1 MPAID
6 DSSVKASTIQY
17 IEDDLERMSH
27 ASQMYKGF
35 KSNKLKNRL
44 AKQPSHTFGVSSL
57 PSDNMDKIL
66 THGFEKEFNERI
78 EKRLDYEKQVQMAVI
93 ERRQQKSGHT
103 KASLI
108 RAEF

>member
-1 MPAID
+1 
-6 DSSVKASTIQY
+6 
-17 IEDDLERMSH
+17 
-27 ASQMYKGF
+27 MYKGF

-78 EKRLDYEKQVQMAVI
+78 EKR
-93 ERRQQKSGHT
+93 
-103 KASLI
+103 
-108 RAEF
+108 